1 MGNDQK
7 PDKPK
12 KNNINFTEN
21 YLKNLNE
28 KKEIKS
34 FKNDGGNDEKNQKFS
49 VKSNLRNISY
59 ISKNWDESFD
69 YCIKKRN
76 ERKVLLEINKS
87 KKLNYSEKF
96 EFQKNILVS
105 VLGLKSSGK
114 TFLLNN
120 LNEKIFFDQTDN
132 NLFEEKG
139 LNIRYAKSAESN
151 IIYMECPCYDGF
163 YNEPELNETI
173 EINNK
178 FFVNFCLKYS
188 QLIILVVNE
197 LTIED
202 FYMIN
207 LIKLQCSTNQKIIVI
222 HNLIHFLEDNE
233 IENYVKNF
241 FINNKKD
248 SILIQNTFKKAG
260 MFFTDDQNKFYFE
273 ENFINPSDNNKEINI
288 IHLVLA
294 NYENDENL
302 YYKYTSSLEFIGVI
316 IKECSKSAETFKV
329 KDKLLEFLKENK
341 KFYNFEINN
350 KNEIIYEEKKNKINK
365 IKDIH
370 LNEKISPNFCYYID
384 KERNKFIVEIE
395 TIFNPSDIK
404 INNEKQSGTGV
415 QIITIKFK
423 KEINSE
429 NDKELCDIVPQ
440 DYDIQL
446 GDCELK
452 LIIPFDKVYFDSSTK
467 TMKFFFENGK
477 IQIEYEIMKNDD
489 DSNNSV
495 VKLDDESEEQS
506 DSNNDREDDDEKN
519 QSNNEDEN
527 EKNKSNNEDDDEKN
541 KSNNEDD
548 DEKNKSNNEDDD
560 EKNRINNE
568 DENEKNKSNNED
580 DDEDN
585 EKVRFDN
592 ENDSN
597 ENEENEVRNSGNSD

>member
-1 MGNDQK
+1 M
-7 PDKPK
+7 
-12 KNNINFTEN
+12 
-21 YLKNLNE
+21 Y
-28 KKEIKS
+28 
-34 FKNDGGNDEKNQKFS
+34 
-49 VKSNLRNISY
+49 
-59 ISKNWDESFD
+59 
-69 YCIKKRN
+69 
-76 ERKVLLEINKS
+76 
-87 KKLNYSEKF
+87 
-96 EFQKNILVS
+96 
-105 VLGLKSSGK
+105 
-114 TFLLNN
+114 
-120 LNEKIFFDQTDN
+120 
-132 NLFEEKG
+132 
-139 LNIRYAKSAESN
+139 
-151 IIYMECPCYDGF
+151 
-163 YNEPELNETI
+163 
-173 EINNK
+173 
-178 FFVNFCLKYS
+178 
-188 QLIILVVNE
+188 
-197 LTIED
+197 
-202 FYMIN
+202 
-207 LIKLQCSTNQKIIVI
+207 
-222 HNLIHFLEDNE
+222 
-233 IENYVKNF
+233 
-241 FINNKKD
+241 
-248 SILIQNTFKKAG
+248 
-260 MFFTDDQNKFYFE
+260 FTDEQNKFYYE

-294 NYENDENL
+294 NYENEKL
-302 YYKYTSSLEFIGVI
+302 YEKYITSIDFIEVI
-316 IKECSKSAETFKV
+316 IKDCSKSAETFKI

-350 KNEIIYEEKKNKINK
+350 NNEIIYEEKKNKINK

-395 TIFNPSDIK
+395 TIFNPSEFK
-404 INNEKQSGTGV
+404 IHNEKQSGTGV

-495 VKLDDESEEQS
+495 VKLDDEPEEES
-506 DSNNDREDDDEKN
+506 DSDNDR
-519 QSNNEDEN
+519 
-527 EKNKSNNEDDDEKN
+527 
-541 KSNNEDD
+541 EDD